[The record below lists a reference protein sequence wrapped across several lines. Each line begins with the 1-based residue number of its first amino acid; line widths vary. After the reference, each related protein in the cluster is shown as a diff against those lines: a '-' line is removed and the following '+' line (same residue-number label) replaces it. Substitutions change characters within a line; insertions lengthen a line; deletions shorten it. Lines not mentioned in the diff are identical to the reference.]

1 MKTYEVFLKKAGKD
15 EFRHAGA
22 LDAPD
27 DDMARLLARES
38 YVRRGEGAQMWLVAR
53 SAIIEAD
60 EEFLSPNF
68 DKPHRHNDG
77 SNIAARR
84 KRKRSETDSS
94 ETDGSE
100 KEGSKA

>member
-22 LDAPD
+22 LEAPD
-27 DDMARLLARES
+27 DEMARLLARES
-38 YVRRGEGAQMWLVAR
+38 YVRRGEGSEMWLVAR
-53 SAIIEAD
+53 ENLIQSD
-60 EEFLSPNF
+60 EDFLSPNF

-84 KRKRSETDSS
+84 KRKRDEGETR
-94 ETDGSE
+94 
-100 KEGSKA
+100 

>member
-22 LDAPD
+22 LEAPD

-38 YVRRGEGAQMWLVAR
+38 YVRRGEGAQMWLIER
-53 SAIIEAD
+53 CNIIEGD

-84 KRKRSETDSS
+84 KRKRADQSGTNTPEMNS
-94 ETDGSE
+94 
-100 KEGSKA
+100 

>member
-27 DDMARLLARES
+27 DEVALLLARES
-38 YVRRGEGAQMWLVAR
+38 YARRGEGELMWLVQRDNLIA
-53 SAIIEAD
+53 SDEA
-60 EEFLSPNF
+60 FVAPNF

-84 KRKRSETDSS
+84 KRKREQAAASS
-94 ETDGSE
+94 AQESP
-100 KEGSKA
+100 A

>member
-27 DDMARLLARES
+27 DELALLLARECYS
-38 YVRRGEGAQMWLVAR
+38 RRGEGDELWLVDRAHIL
-53 SAIIEAD
+53 AAPAEYLAV
-60 EEFLSPNF
+60 NT

-77 SNIAARR
+77 AAVAARR
-84 KRKRSETDSS
+84 RARRAGAPS
-94 ETDGSE
+94 
-100 KEGSKA
+100 